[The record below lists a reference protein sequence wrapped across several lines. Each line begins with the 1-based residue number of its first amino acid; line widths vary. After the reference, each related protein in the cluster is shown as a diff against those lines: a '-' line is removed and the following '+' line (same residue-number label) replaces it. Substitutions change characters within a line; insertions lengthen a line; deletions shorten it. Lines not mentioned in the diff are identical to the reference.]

1 MHPQVVRAQ
10 AKIVCRC
17 HGVTTSCNMKTC
29 QREISEFRVI
39 GDALHKKYDNAV
51 RVKLEKKNDKKVSK
65 KAKNVH
71 LVVKRKKNG
80 DYRRDNSKLRSTNKR
95 PAIDT
100 MVYLRD
106 SPDYCVRNEFPG
118 TGGRECSTESY
129 GSDSC
134 DELCC
139 GRGYRSMQVVTKSR
153 CRCKF
158 HWCCEIRCKEC
169 TKVETKHMCRS

>member
-1 MHPQVVRAQ
+1 
-10 AKIVCRC
+10 
-17 HGVTTSCNMKTC
+17 MKTC
-29 QREISEFRVI
+29 QRELSEFKKI
-39 GDALHKKYDNAV
+39 GDVLHKKYDNAV
-51 RVKLEKKNDKKVSK
+51 RVMLERKD
-65 KAKNVH
+65 AKNV
-71 LVVKRKKNG
+71 LLIVKRKKNG
-80 DYRRDNSKLRSTNKR
+80 EYRRASSRLRSTNKR
-95 PAIDT
+95 PTINT

-139 GRGYRSMQVVTKSR
+139 GRGYRTMQVVTKSR

-169 TKVETKHMCRS
+169 SKEETKHMCRS